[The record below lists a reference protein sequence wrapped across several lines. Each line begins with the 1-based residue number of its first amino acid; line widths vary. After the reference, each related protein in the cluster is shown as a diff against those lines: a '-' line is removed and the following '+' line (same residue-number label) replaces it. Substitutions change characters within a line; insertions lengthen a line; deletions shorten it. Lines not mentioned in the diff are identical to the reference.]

1 MSRTTSQHRN
11 RPTIRRILSPSM
23 LVAMAA
29 VVLAVGGTASAAK
42 LIGGSQI
49 LNGSLT
55 GADVRSNSIPG
66 SDLRNGSVTPG
77 KLSASVRQ
85 QLGAT
90 GPAGPA
96 GPTGPAGPQG
106 PKGDTGDKGEA
117 GTSITLASVYQRESA
132 LGLGT
137 DKGDGTHTQSLKCD
151 TGDILLSGGPANLSA
166 TTDLVES
173 FPKDDFWAV
182 RIHSNAVA
190 DNFSVVVK
198 CLDV

>member
-1 MSRTTSQHRN
+1 MSRTTPQHRT
-11 RPTIRRILSPSM
+11 RSTIRRILSPSM
-23 LVAMAA
+23 LVSMAA

-90 GPAGPA
+90 GPAGPT

-106 PKGDTGDKGEA
+106 PKGDTGDP
-117 GTSITLASVYQRESA
+117 GTSITLANVYQRESA

-151 TGDILLSGGPANLSA
+151 PGDILLSGGPANLSA

>member
-1 MSRTTSQHRN
+1 MFRTTSQDQT
-11 RPTIRRILSPSM
+11 RPAIRRLLSPSM

-29 VVLAVGGTASAAK
+29 VILAVGGTASAAK

-49 LNGSLT
+49 RNGSLT

-66 SDLRNGSVTPG
+66 SDLRRASITAGR
-77 KLSASVRQ
+77 LSAGVRK

-90 GPAGPA
+90 GAAGPA
-96 GPTGPAGPQG
+96 GPAGPQG
-106 PKGDTGDKGEA
+106 PKGEAGVKGDP
-117 GTSITLASVYQRESA
+117 GTSIGLANVYQRESA
-132 LGLGT
+132 LGLGI
-137 DKGDGTHTQSLKCD
+137 DKGDGTHVQSLKCD
-151 TGDILLSGGPANLSA
+151 PGDILLSGGPANLSA

-182 RIHSNAVA
+182 RINTNAVA